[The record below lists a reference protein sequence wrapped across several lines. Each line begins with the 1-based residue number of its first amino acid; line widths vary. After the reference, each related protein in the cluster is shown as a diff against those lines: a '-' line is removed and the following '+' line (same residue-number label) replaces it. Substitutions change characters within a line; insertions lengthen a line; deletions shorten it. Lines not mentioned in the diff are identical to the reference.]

1 MPQPGETSSFTV
13 LDRLGRNVM
22 PSSGG
27 SKDTSCTVFRTAAEE
42 AQLRQDEHAWDNEG
56 GHMSSTGGRVV
67 RKPEAELP
75 YVVTLTHHLSEATE
89 HSFASMRE
97 AEAFIKRNTP
107 VPGTVL
113 STTYDRPAP
122 SAPISDTESSMNDE
136 SILARLKVIDR
147 RLRQISEEDAAS
159 VLAGGLANAG
169 IRKPER
175 LRLIAET
182 ERILD
187 ELDGENHD

>member
-1 MPQPGETSSFTV
+1 
-13 LDRLGRNVM
+13 M
-22 PSSGG
+22 PSSG
-27 SKDTSCTVFRTAAEE
+27 SPKDTSFTVFRTAAEE
-42 AQLRQDEHAWDNEG
+42 VQMRHDHQAWNNEG
-56 GHMSSTGGRVV
+56 GHMSSTGGRVMI
-67 RKPEAELP
+67 KSGAELP
-75 YVVTLTHHLSEATE
+75 YVVTLTHHLSETTE
-89 HSFASMRE
+89 HPFASMRE

-107 VPGTVL
+107 VPSAVL

-122 SAPISDTESSMNDE
+122 SASIGDTESIMNDE

-169 IRKPER
+169 IREPER

-187 ELDGENHD
+187 GLDGEIHE

>member
-1 MPQPGETSSFTV
+1 MPQSGETSNFTV

-122 SAPISDTESSMNDE
+122 GTSSDTESVMNDE

>member
-1 MPQPGETSSFTV
+1 MRQSGKASSFTAR
-13 LDRLGRNVM
+13 DRLGRNVM
-22 PSSGG
+22 PSSDS
-27 SKDTSCTVFRTAAEE
+27 SKDTTFTVFRSAAEE
-42 AQLRQDEHAWDNEG
+42 VKLRQDEHAWDNEG
-56 GHMSSTGGRVV
+56 GHMSSTGGRVM
-67 RKPEAELP
+67 RKPEAEFP
-75 YVVTLTHHLSEATE
+75 YVVTLSHHLSETTE
-89 HSFASMRE
+89 HSFATMRE

-107 VPGTVL
+107 VPGAVL

-122 SAPISDTESSMNDE
+122 SASISDTESTMNDE

-147 RLRQISEEDAAS
+147 RLRRISEEDAAS

-169 IRKPER
+169 IREPER

-187 ELDGENHD
+187 ELDGENHE

>member
-1 MPQPGETSSFTV
+1 
-13 LDRLGRNVM
+13 M
-22 PSSGG
+22 PSSGS
-27 SKDTSCTVFRTAAEE
+27 SKDTSFTVFRTAAEE
-42 AQLRQDEHAWDNEG
+42 IQLKQDEHAWDNEG
-56 GHMSSTGGRVV
+56 GHMSSTGGRVM

-75 YVVTLTHHLSEATE
+75 YVVILSHHLSEATE

-107 VPGTVL
+107 VPGAVL

-122 SAPISDTESSMNDE
+122 SGPASDTETIMNDE

-147 RLRQISEEDAAS
+147 RLRRISEEDAAS
-159 VLAGGLANAG
+159 VMAGGLANAG
-169 IRKPER
+169 IREPEK

-187 ELDGENHD
+187 ELDGGNHE

>member
-1 MPQPGETSSFTV
+1 MPGSGSSKGTSF
-13 LDRLGRNVM
+13 
-22 PSSGG
+22 
-27 SKDTSCTVFRTAAEE
+27 TVFRTAAEE
-42 AQLRQDEHAWDNEG
+42 AQMKREEQAWENEG
-56 GHMSSTGGRVV
+56 GHMSSIAGRVTRV
-67 RKPEAELP
+67 PGAKLP
-75 YVVTLTHHLSEATE
+75 YVVTLTHHLSEATR

-107 VPGTVL
+107 VPGAVL

-122 SAPISDTESSMNDE
+122 DPQISLRHTESIMNDE
-136 SILARLKVIDR
+136 SILARLKVIDQ
-147 RLRQISEEDAAS
+147 RLRHISTDEAAS

-169 IRKPER
+169 ILEPVR

-187 ELDGENHD
+187 ELDGQNHE

>member
-1 MPQPGETSSFTV
+1 
-13 LDRLGRNVM
+13 M
-22 PSSGG
+22 PSSGS
-27 SKDTSCTVFRTAAEE
+27 SKDTTFTVFRTAAEE

-56 GHMSSTGGRVV
+56 GHMSSTGGRVT
-67 RKPEAELP
+67 RKRGAKLP
-75 YVVTLTHHLSEATE
+75 YVVTLTHHLSDATE
-89 HSFASMRE
+89 HSFVSMRE

-107 VPGTVL
+107 VPGAVL

-122 SAPISDTESSMNDE
+122 SAPISDTESIMTDE

-147 RLRQISEEDAAS
+147 RLRQISEKDAAS

-169 IRKPER
+169 IREPER

-187 ELDGENHD
+187 ELDGENHE

>member
-1 MPQPGETSSFTV
+1 MSASGKSTGTSF
-13 LDRLGRNVM
+13 
-22 PSSGG
+22 
-27 SKDTSCTVFRTAAEE
+27 TVFRTAAEE
-42 AQLRQDEHAWDNEG
+42 AQMKHDEQAWANEG
-56 GHMSSTGGRVV
+56 GHMSSTGGRVARV
-67 RKPEAELP
+67 SGAKLP

-122 SAPISDTESSMNDE
+122 NAPISDTESIMNDE

-169 IRKPER
+169 IRDPER

-187 ELDGENHD
+187 ELDGETND

>member
-1 MPQPGETSSFTV
+1 
-13 LDRLGRNVM
+13 M
-22 PSSGG
+22 PSSG
-27 SKDTSCTVFRTAAEE
+27 SPKDTSFTVFRTAAEE
-42 AQLRQDEHAWDNEG
+42 VQMRHDHQAWNNEG
-56 GHMSSTGGRVV
+56 GHMSSTGGRVMI
-67 RKPEAELP
+67 KSGAELP
-75 YVVTLTHHLSEATE
+75 YVVILTHHLSETTE

-107 VPGTVL
+107 VPGAAL

-122 SAPISDTESSMNDE
+122 SAPISDTESIMNDE

-147 RLRQISEEDAAS
+147 RLRRISEDDAAS

-169 IRKPER
+169 IREPER
-175 LRLIAET
+175 LRLLAET

-187 ELDGENHD
+187 ELDGENHE